1 MTDQQ
6 DEHQHTYQ
14 AATQVEDLSDAEL
27 LRYSRQ
33 ILLPEWDM
41 QAQLKLANA
50 RVLMI
55 GAGGLG
61 NPAAQILV
69 RAGLGFLRL
78 IDFDRIEDSN
88 LQRQFLFQ
96 AADVGQLKVE
106 AAAQALRATNPWT
119 RIEAVNLKVTADNLP
134 DLLQDVDV
142 VLDGSDNFAT
152 RDAINK
158 ACVEAAVPLLSAA
171 AIGLQGQLAFFQPQQ
186 GCYRCVFPDGLQDD
200 TRQCAES
207 GVLASTTAVIAG
219 LQAHHTLLYLGLGK
233 APLANQ
239 LLVWD
244 GLNMRQRLLSFSK
257 DPQCP
262 VCQAISQQS
271 HAS

>member
-1 MTDQQ
+1 MTASKVAKPVD
-6 DEHQHTYQ
+6 
-14 AATQVEDLSDAEL
+14 DLSDAEL

-41 QAQLKLANA
+41 PAQLKLANA

-55 GAGGLG
+55 GVGGLG

-78 IDFDRIEDSN
+78 IDFDVIEESN

-96 AADVGQLKVE
+96 SADVGQLKVE
-106 AAAQALRATNPWT
+106 AAAQVLRHVNPWT
-119 RIEAVNLKVTADNLP
+119 QIEAVNLKVSAANLP
-134 DLLQDVDV
+134 ALLQGIDL

-158 ACVEAAVPLLSAA
+158 ACVQAAVPLLSAA
-171 AIGLQGQLAFFQPQQ
+171 AIGLQGQLAFFLPEQ
-186 GCYRCVFPDGLQDD
+186 GCYRCVFPDGAQDD

-207 GVLASTTAVIAG
+207 GVLASTTAVIAS
-219 LQAHHTLLYLGLGK
+219 LQAHHALLYLGLGK

-244 GLNMRQRLLSFSK
+244 GLSMRQRLLSFAK

>member
-1 MTDQQ
+1 MLTNLQLTDP
-6 DEHQHTYQ
+6 
-14 AATQVEDLSDAEL
+14 EL

-41 QAQLKLANA
+41 QAQLNLKNS

-78 IDFDRIEDSN
+78 VDFDVIEESN

-96 AADVGQLKVE
+96 SPDVGLLKVE
-106 AAAQALRATNPWT
+106 VATRELQNINPWT
-119 RIEAVNLKVTADNLP
+119 QLEAINKQVDLNNLP
-134 DLLQDVDV
+134 ELLSNIDL

-152 RDAINK
+152 RDMINQ
-158 ACVEAAVPLLSAA
+158 ACVNAKVPLLSAA
-171 AIGLQGQLAFFQPQQ
+171 AIGLEGQIAFFMPDQ
-186 GCYRCVFPDGLQDD
+186 GCYRCLFGHGLDDD

-207 GVLASTTAVIAG
+207 GVLASTTAVIAS
-219 LQAHHTLLYLGLGK
+219 LQAHHALLYLGLGQ
-233 APLANQ
+233 APLAS
-239 LLVWD
+239 
-244 GLNMRQRLLSFSK
+244 RLLLWNGLTMQQRIVKFSK
-257 DPQCP
+257 DEQCSA
-262 VCQAISQQS
+262 C
-271 HAS
+271 H

>member
-1 MTDQQ
+1 MTDIKP
-6 DEHQHTYQ
+6 
-14 AATQVEDLSDAEL
+14 ARLVEDLSDAEL

-33 ILLPEWDM
+33 ILLPEWDVD
-41 QAQLKLANA
+41 AQLKLANA

-78 IDFDRIEDSN
+78 IDFDTIEESN

-96 AADVGQLKVE
+96 SADVGQLKVE
-106 AAAQALRATNPWT
+106 AAAQALRQMNPWT
-119 RIEAVNLKVTADNLP
+119 QVEAINLKVNAGNLP
-134 DLLQDVDV
+134 ALLQDIDV

-152 RDAINK
+152 RDAVNK
-158 ACVEAAVPLLSAA
+158 ACVETGVPLLSAA

-186 GCYRCVFPDGLQDD
+186 GCYRCVFPDGVQDD

-207 GVLASTTAVIAG
+207 GVLASTTAVMAG
-219 LQAHHTLLYLGLGK
+219 LQAHHALLYLGLGK
-233 APLANQ
+233 VPLLNR

-244 GLNMRQRLLSFSK
+244 GLSMQQRLLRFGK
-257 DPQCP
+257 DPQCA
-262 VCQAISQQS
+262 VCRAISQQT

>member
-1 MTDQQ
+1 MLK
-6 DEHQHTYQ
+6 
-14 AATQVEDLSDAEL
+14 TQLSDPEL

-41 QAQLKLANA
+41 DAQLKLANA

-78 IDFDRIEDSN
+78 IDFDSIEESN

-96 AADVGQLKVE
+96 SGDVGLPKAEVAIRELQKI
-106 AAAQALRATNPWT
+106 NPWT
-119 RIEAVNLKVTADNLP
+119 QLEAINLKVDLTNLP
-134 DLLQDVDV
+134 ELLADIDL

-152 RDAINK
+152 RDLINQ
-158 ACVEAAVPLLSAA
+158 ACVEANVPLLSAA
-171 AIGLQGQLAFFQPQQ
+171 AIGLEGQIAFFRPAQ
-186 GCYRCVFPDGLQDD
+186 GCYRCLFGNGLNDD

-207 GVLASTTAVIAG
+207 GVLASTTAVIAS
-219 LQAHHTLLYLGLGK
+219 LQAHHALLYLGLNQV
-233 APLANQ
+233 PLAN
-239 LLVWD
+239 
-244 GLNMRQRLLSFSK
+244 RLLLWNGTTMQQRILKFTK
-257 DPQCP
+257 DNNCP
-262 VCQAISQQS
+262 ICKSS
-271 HAS
+271 GD

>member
-1 MTDQQ
+1 MPK
-6 DEHQHTYQ
+6 
-14 AATQVEDLSDAEL
+14 TQLSDSEL

-41 QAQLKLANA
+41 DAQLKLANS

-78 IDFDRIEDSN
+78 VDFDTIEESN

-96 AADVGQLKVE
+96 SSDIGLAKVQVAARELQKI
-106 AAAQALRATNPWT
+106 NPWT
-119 RIEAVNLKVTADNLP
+119 SIEPMNLKVDLTNLP
-134 DLLQDVDV
+134 ELLTDIDL

-152 RDAINK
+152 RDLINQ
-158 ACVEAAVPLLSAA
+158 ACVQAKVPLLSAA
-171 AIGLQGQLAFFQPQQ
+171 AIGLEGQLALFMPEQ
-186 GCYRCVFPDGLQDD
+186 GCYRCLFGNGLDDD

-207 GVLASTTAVIAG
+207 GVLASTTAVIAS
-219 LQAHHTLLYLGLGK
+219 LQAHQALLFLGLYQ
-233 APLANQ
+233 ATLAN
-239 LLVWD
+239 
-244 GLNMRQRLLSFSK
+244 RLLIWNGITLQQRVLKFSK
-257 DPQCP
+257 DPSCT
-262 VCQAISQQS
+262 VCQDNSVSAT
-271 HAS
+271 A

>member
-1 MTDQQ
+1 MMESKVAKGVD
-6 DEHQHTYQ
+6 
-14 AATQVEDLSDAEL
+14 DLSDAEL

-41 QAQLKLANA
+41 PAQLKLANA

-55 GAGGLG
+55 GVGGLG

-78 IDFDRIEDSN
+78 IDFDVIEESN

-96 AADVGQLKVE
+96 SADVGQLKVE
-106 AAAQALRATNPWT
+106 AAAQVLRQMNPWVH
-119 RIEAVNLKVTADNLP
+119 IEALNLKVSASNLP
-134 DLLQDVDV
+134 VLLQGIDL

-152 RDAINK
+152 RDAINQV
-158 ACVEAAVPLLSAA
+158 CVEAAVPLLSAA
-171 AIGLQGQLAFFQPQQ
+171 AIGLQGQLAFFQPEH

-207 GVLASTTAVIAG
+207 GVLASTTAVIAS
-219 LQAHHTLLYLGLGK
+219 LQAHHALLYLGLGK
-233 APLANQ
+233 APLASQ

-244 GLNMRQRLLSFSK
+244 GLSMRQRLLSFSK